1 MPKGRQSKSY
11 RSPSKTKQRVAKTN
25 KAKAARS
32 AKQKAYRTPMATRQR
47 VAKSR
52 ANGSGKSGPRV
63 PNKEH
68 IGTTVGKA
76 AKAVAKAKK
85 K

>member
-1 MPKGRQSKSY
+1 MAQSKRR
-11 RSPSKTKQRVAKTN
+11 RSGSKTKRVSKGRTPQ
-25 KAKAARS
+25 KARTRA

-63 PNKEH
+63 ANKEH

-76 AKAVAKAKK
+76 AKTVAKAKK
-85 K
+85 R